1 MAAFDEKCLFDA
13 LTESGISLPRPDR
26 LDDAR
31 LTAKLWEVIEA
42 LARHDTFL
50 ENTDHLSDR
59 QLYAELWNDLLR
71 EEPFEPIPKGVGRG
85 FFILDLVGS
94 GSEEDI
100 HLLLKHYA
108 DESFRQNWQKD
119 WPDDPIPD
127 HEDPPYDRGRL
138 LPQPEWVK
146 GGPPM

>member
-1 MAAFDEKCLFDA
+1 MAAFHEKCLFDA
-13 LTESGISLPRPDR
+13 LTESGVSLPRPDR

-71 EEPFEPIPKGVGRG
+71 DEPFEPVPEGVGRG
-85 FFILDLVGS
+85 LFIIDLVGS

-108 DESFRQNWQKD
+108 DERFRQDWQKD

-127 HEDPPYDRGRL
+127 HEDPPYDRDRL

-146 GGPPM
+146 GGPPA